1 MMGWIDAGLVCRLSV
16 DLDAEYGRMRLA
28 LMFSCKRYQQGA
40 RLVWLEEQAKAQ
52 LQQRGILWMTR
63 WRDVGYLEQ
72 HIGLVWIGQV
82 SLESCAQYV
91 AQPINLQ
98 HLRMT

>member
-1 MMGWIDAGLVCRLSV
+1 MPSKCGGGRRQLRLEQV
-16 DLDAEYGRMRLA
+16 
-28 LMFSCKRYQQGA
+28 FSCKRYQQGV
-40 RLVWLEEQAKAQ
+40 RLVRLLEQTEAQ
-52 LQQRGILWMTR
+52 LQQRVMVWMTR

-91 AQPINLQ
+91 AQPIDLQ
-98 HLRMT
+98 PLRTT